1 MNEILFINAC
11 IRENSRTLELAN
23 HVLSKLKGNVSEIE
37 LNKMN
42 LKPIDLD
49 ILKLRE
55 ISNQKKDFS
64 DSAFDL
70 AKQFANADTIVI
82 AAPYWDLMF
91 PAVMKTYLETITVNG
106 LTFCYGKDGR
116 PKGLCKAKRLIY
128 VTTSGGPI
136 INNFG
141 YEYVNAVSKSFF
153 GIEKVDF
160 VSAQCLDIYGADVL
174 KSLKEAKESFTE

>member
-11 IRENSRTLELAN
+11 IRENSRTLELAK
-23 HVLSKLKGNVSEIE
+23 HVLSKLSGNVTKIE

-42 LKPIDLD
+42 LKPLDLD
-49 ILKLRE
+49 TLKLRDN
-55 ISNQKKDFS
+55 SNMKKDFS
-64 DSAFDL
+64 DSTFDL

-91 PAVMKTYLETITVNG
+91 PAVMKNYLETITVNG

-116 PKGLCKAKRLIY
+116 PQGLCKAKRLIY
-128 VTTSGGPI
+128 VTTAGGPI
-136 INNFG
+136 IHNFG
-141 YEYVNAVSKSFF
+141 FEYVNAISRSFF

-160 VSAQCLDIYGADVL
+160 VSAQCLDIYGADVS